1 MRSKGQMTL
10 EQQNLRCCSRKVA
23 HKHIMNYIVL
33 LFFLNVNG
41 SSAQKSL
48 NLFQINKINILNY
61 IEKKFKVLKIS

>member
-1 MRSKGQMTL
+1 M
-10 EQQNLRCCSRKVA
+10 
-23 HKHIMNYIVL
+23 MNYIVL